1 MGHGPVGS
9 RISASPP
16 AYHGQVLPFGNPL
29 SSAGPAERAEQS
41 GGAQERVVRHWRSG
55 ATLRLGSGGDA
66 TPDGVQHLLYNYV
79 GDAELVADDLRDYV
93 VEHLSDAEEVLVTNE
108 TGFLKKGTESVVV

>member
-1 MGHGPVGS
+1 M
-9 RISASPP
+9 
-16 AYHGQVLPFGNPL
+16 
-29 SSAGPAERAEQS
+29 
-41 GGAQERVVRHWRSG
+41 
-55 ATLRLGSGGDA
+55 
-66 TPDGVQHLLYNYV
+66 LYNYV